1 MGRQTSLRR
10 AVDFSHVASSQG
22 RETLLSLHPATRLT
36 VTYLSR
42 TNILHIFH
50 SHFKMSAATRNQQD
64 SYEAIKERIKFNMLS
79 IVLEDI
85 LVVAPEHVNTPNK
98 VSRAYHTAREEAM
111 HGYYEHLCLG
121 NPHPEVLVEAAVEWA
136 TAIQLWMKFV
146 RRNVEMCP
154 ALVFRAE
161 CEEHLTRPSE
171 AWLHHSYPYPQLSP
185 CNAMAPSLKQQQFC
199 VGSPPMTAAYSRTDQ
214 QKESASKYTS

>member
-10 AVDFSHVASSQG
+10 VVDFSHVASSQG
-22 RETLLSLHPATRLT
+22 TETLLSLHPATRLT
-36 VTYLSR
+36 VTSPSR

-50 SHFKMSAATRNQQD
+50 SHFKMSAATRNNQE
-64 SYEAIKERIKFNMLS
+64 SYETIKERIKFQMLS

-85 LVVAPEHVNTPNK
+85 LVVAPEHVNTPDK
-98 VSRAYHTAREEAM
+98 VSRAYHTAREEAV

-171 AWLHHSYPYPQLSP
+171 AWLHHSYPHPQYSL
-185 CNAMAPSLKQQQFC
+185 CNGLMMASSKQLMKIQYFQGIITVY
-199 VGSPPMTAAYSRTDQ
+199 VGRRR
-214 QKESASKYTS
+214 